1 MPRLLEAL
9 HASNPASPEET
20 IECLLVRASDPEFYK
35 AAQRCCSEPE
45 RGRLKGVVSL
55 TPNVL
60 NREAPIPFGFLVAL
74 RLIQCFE
81 CDILGS
87 FPYHRE

>member
-45 RGRLKGVVSL
+45 RGRLEGVVSL
-55 TPNVL
+55 TAERLELRSANPFWVFGGF
-60 NREAPIPFGFLVAL
+60 EADTMF
-74 RLIQCFE
+74 
-81 CDILGS
+81 
-87 FPYHRE
+87 